1 MAVEVDV
8 RGYSCPVPVVKTKK
22 AMEENPGKEL
32 KVLIDTQTSVEN
44 VTRLGKSSGYIIDVN
59 EEGEDYILLMNPK
72 KAD

>member
-32 KVLIDTQTSVEN
+32 KILTDTQTSVQN
-44 VTRLGKSSGYIIDVN
+44 VTRLGKNSGYKVDVSQ
-59 EEGEDYILLMNPK
+59 EGEGYTLTLTPE
-72 KAD
+72 

>member
-1 MAVEVDV
+1 
-8 RGYSCPVPVVKTKK
+8 
-22 AMEENPGKEL
+22 MEENPGKEL

-44 VTRLGKSSGYIIDVN
+44 VTRLGKSSGYSIDVN

>member
-32 KVLIDTQTSVEN
+32 KILTDTQTSVQN
-44 VTRLGKSSGYIIDVN
+44 VTRLGKNSGYKVDVSQKG
-59 EEGEDYILLMNPK
+59 EGYTLTLTPE
-72 KAD
+72 

>member
-32 KVLIDTQTSVEN
+32 KVITDTQTSVQN
-44 VTRLGKSSGYIIDVN
+44 VTRLGKNSGYKVDVR
-59 EEGEDYILLMNPK
+59 EEGEDYVLVLIPEK
-72 KAD
+72 